1 MNTETW
7 TVWVGGVETNDYLV
21 TLDRAREI
29 AEYWL
34 SQGYDDTHISNYDDT
49 QINNI
54 EKGNND
60 N

>member
-7 TVWVGGVETNDYLV
+7 TVWVGGVEINDYLV

-34 SQGYDDTHISNYDDT
+34 SQGYDDT

>member
-1 MNTETW
+1 MNTKTW
-7 TVWVGGVETNDYLV
+7 TVWVGGGEINDYPV
-21 TLDRAREI
+21 TLERAQQI

-34 SQGYDDTHISNYDDT
+34 SQGYDDTQISNT
-49 QINNI
+49 